1 MNRILVTYATL
12 SGTTVDVA
20 RAVADELGK
29 CSFQVDVQ
37 SIENVHNL
45 DSYDA
50 VVLGAPMIMGFH
62 RSALGF
68 LRQNREALSRKPL
81 AIFAT
86 AMSLTQPQET
96 TLNGVP
102 LTLDENLVT
111 PPKKA
116 GHYSLKESYTNA
128 VNYASPILKAAGP
141 ARPVSLAFFGGRLD
155 YYRLKW
161 YNMLFVMIIIQAK
174 PGDRRNWPAIRAWA
188 GMLANKFFQP

>member
-1 MNRILVTYATL
+1 MNRILVVYATF

-29 CSFQVDVQ
+29 RSLQVDVQ
-37 SIENVHNL
+37 SIENVKNL
-45 DSYDA
+45 DAYDA

-81 AIFAT
+81 AVFAT
-86 AMSLTQPQET
+86 AMSLTQPQKN
-96 TLNGVP
+96 TLDGVP

-116 GHYSLKESYTNA
+116 GHYSLKESYTKA
-128 VNYASPILKAAGP
+128 ENYASPILKAAGP
-141 ARPVSLAFFGGRLD
+141 ARPISLAFFGGRLD
-155 YYRLKW
+155 FYRLKW
-161 YNMLFVMIIIQAK
+161 WAMLFVMVVVQAK

-188 GMLANKFFQP
+188 GMLADKFLQ